1 MHKLGI
7 IRIKDQ
13 HHGKERTYKET
24 ILDPDVPNGI
34 FHVVGSV
41 LDS

>member
-13 HHGKERTYKET
+13 HHGKERTYKEAVSDSDG
-24 ILDPDVPNGI
+24 LNGD
-34 FHVVGSV
+34 FRVAGCV
-41 LDS
+41 LDC